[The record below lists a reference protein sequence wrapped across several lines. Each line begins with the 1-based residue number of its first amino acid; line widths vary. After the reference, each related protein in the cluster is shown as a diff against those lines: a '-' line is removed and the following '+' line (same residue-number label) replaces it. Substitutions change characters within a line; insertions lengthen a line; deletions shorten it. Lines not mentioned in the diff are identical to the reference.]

1 GADGT
6 IKQRLEPTGPAVG
19 MFPGAE
25 FEILDAKIEPGDIL
39 LGFTDGVTD
48 ARNPDG
54 KLYHEAGLISLIK
67 PPLDSA
73 NNLLDRIDDALYN
86 YIGDAVQFDDITM
99 VAARRLLPGE

>member
-1 GADGT
+1 MKA
-6 IKQRLEPTGPAVG
+6 RLEPTGPAVG

-25 FEILDAKIEPGDIL
+25 FEILDAHLDKGDIL

-48 ARNPDG
+48 ARNPEG
-54 KLYHEAGLISLIK
+54 KLFHEEGLIELIH

-73 NNLLDRIDDALYN
+73 TGLLDRIDNALYN

-99 VAARRLLPGE
+99 VCARRIP